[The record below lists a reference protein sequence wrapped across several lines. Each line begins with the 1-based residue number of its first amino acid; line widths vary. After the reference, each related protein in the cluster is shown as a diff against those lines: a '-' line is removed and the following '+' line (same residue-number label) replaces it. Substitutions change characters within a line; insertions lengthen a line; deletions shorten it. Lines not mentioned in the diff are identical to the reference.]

1 MKPRK
6 VSKKLNL
13 KKVTVSALNNDY
25 LNNVK
30 GRTGT
35 TAYNM
40 DCTESC
46 PDFCLDPTNTCCT
59 CGIEY
64 TCGCVTIGYSCNCGG
79 GVTAACYSNVC
90 KTRTCPDTTDILP

>member
-25 LNNVK
+25 LNNIK

-46 PDFCLDPTNTCCT
+46 PEFTCPDPTNTCCT

-64 TCGCVTIGYSCNCGG
+64 TCGCVTVAYGCNPGTVGCTVGCTGYAYCEDNP
-79 GVTAACYSNVC
+79 A
-90 KTRTCPDTTDILP
+90 

>member
-25 LNNVK
+25 LNNIK

-59 CGIEY
+59 CGPEY
-64 TCGCVTIGYSCNCGG
+64 SCVYSGCMTIQGCGCGAGTGG
-79 GVTAACYSNVC
+79 CVSL
-90 KTRTCPDTTDILP
+90 TCPDTTDILP